1 MKTILFTLLAAALA
15 AQPALAGS
23 AFFEKGQAAFV
34 ANRPQEARPLL
45 EGALAEDPSN
55 ETIYL
60 YLGIVYQQLG
70 DTEKAM
76 ATFRRGLGVP
86 GTRKDLLYYNI
97 GNNLFS
103 RKEYAAAEEMYSSAL
118 AANARLPEASLNRA
132 NTRLA
137 LKSWEPAIADYTLF
151 LQLRPDDPQRPKI
164 EEVIRLL
171 RGSMDEEARRK
182 AEEAARQA
190 ALMDQVLNAL
200 NSAGEGTQ
208 NLSVESIQ
216 VKQDPQDVDIKD

>member
-1 MKTILFTLLAAALA
+1 MTRHISAALA
-15 AQPALAGS
+15 LGLCAACSFAAS
-23 AFFEKGQAAFV
+23 AFFEKGEAAFV
-34 ANRPQEARPLL
+34 ANKPQEARPLL
-45 EGALAEDPSN
+45 EGALAEDPAN

-70 DTEKAM
+70 DPEKST
-76 ATFRRGLGVP
+76 ATFKRGLAVP

-103 RKEYAAAEEMYSSAL
+103 RKDYALAEEMYTSAL

-137 LKSWEPAIADYTLF
+137 VKAFEGAITDYTIF
-151 LQLRPDDPQRPKI
+151 LQLRPADPQRPKI

-171 RGSMDEEARRK
+171 RLSLDEEARKR

-190 ALMDQVLNAL
+190 ALMNDVMNAL
-200 NSAGEGTQ
+200 NTAGEGTQ
-208 NLSVESIQ
+208 NISVESIQ
-216 VKQDPQDVDIKD
+216 VRQDSQDIDIKD